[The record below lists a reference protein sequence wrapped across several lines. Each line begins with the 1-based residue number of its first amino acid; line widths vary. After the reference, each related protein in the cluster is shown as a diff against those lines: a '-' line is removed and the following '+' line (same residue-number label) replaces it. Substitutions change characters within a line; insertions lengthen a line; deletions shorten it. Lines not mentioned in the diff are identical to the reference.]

1 MRQRRYPSDTTHA
14 EWALIEPLLLEPA
27 CETRAGGRPE
37 KHPRREIV
45 DAIRYVV
52 DTGCKWRALP
62 ADFPPWRTVW
72 GFMARWAAA
81 GVIGQIRDHLSG
93 RIRRKMGK
101 GPRAV
106 ATVIDSQSVRAAE
119 TVGRDSR
126 GYDAGKRIN
135 GRKRHLVVD
144 TRGLPLLV
152 MVTPA
157 SLTDRDA
164 AKELLFRLRLMHPEI
179 TIVWADSA
187 YAGKLVTWAKKY
199 LSLTIKTVSRPK
211 DVSGF
216 IVLPRRWVV
225 ERTWAWMMHARRH
238 ARDYERLVQHSE
250 TLITWAAITLMT
262 RRLTRSSRTRK

>member
-1 MRQRRYPSDTTHA
+1 M
-14 EWALIEPLLLEPA
+14 IEPLLPKPA
-27 CETRAGGRPE
+27 CETQGGGRPE

-62 ADFPPWRTVW
+62 VDFPPWRTVW

-93 RIRRKMGK
+93 RIRREMGK
-101 GPRAV
+101 GPRPV

-119 TVGRDSR
+119 TVGKDSR
-126 GYDAGKRIN
+126 GYDAGKKIN
-135 GRKRHLVVD
+135 GPKRHLVVD

-211 DVSGF
+211 DTSGF

-262 RRLTRSSRTRK
+262 RRLTRKGPCTDSWTKKPKSAS